1 MLLLK
6 FLLMFMGAGLLGG
19 ALAIV
24 MYDVYR
30 TRQSWRQD
38 QADGTRALPPGEIRW
53 RLAGRLALVS
63 MAPLLLGQSF
73 AVVPSGSAGVLV
85 SQISGTLPGT
95 LFPGVHW
102 IVPLVQSVT
111 LYDTREKVF
120 TTALADDPKTKAESL
135 KVQTKEGLQVG
146 MAIAVRYR
154 LDARRLDYIHAN
166 LPQPIEEQIV
176 PPVVAGV
183 FRQLVPNYLVREVF
197 ASRREEVRK
206 LAADAIQKKLAA
218 DGLLV
223 KEVILRDIQLPPE
236 YAKGLEALLLKEQES
251 DRMGVEVEIKQ
262 KMVRT
267 AELEA
272 DADKVRRVKQAEGE
286 AQIVVISAKAQA
298 DAMQHTLPLKEKQ
311 IQQTRL
317 EAEARKESTVKNAE
331 ALAQA
336 KVIDSRAEL
345 EKRKLM
351 ADAEANR
358 IRVTAAAD
366 AERLKTEAAALKG
379 NPLLIQK
386 IIAERL
392 SDKVQV
398 MMVPMDGKFFFA
410 NDVLRGW
417 CPTIR
422 TIRRRQPQRLT
433 GRGGSHATAADESRG
448 RLAGNGHLQSVRGG
462 CPIPA

>member
-6 FLLMFMGAGLLGG
+6 FLLMLTGAGLLGG
-19 ALAIV
+19 AFAIV
-24 MYDVYR
+24 IYDAYR

-38 QADGTRALPPGEIRW
+38 QADTARPALPGEIRW

-73 AVVPSGSAGVLV
+73 VVVPSGRAGVLV
-85 SQISGTLPGT
+85 SQISGTLPGA

-102 IVPLVQSVT
+102 IVPLVQGVT

-120 TTALADDPKTKAESL
+120 STALTDDPKTKTESL
-135 KVQTKEGLQVG
+135 KVQTKEGLPVG

-154 LDARRLDYIHAN
+154 LDPRRLDYIHAN

-183 FRQLVPNYLVREVF
+183 FRQVVPNYLVRDVF
-197 ASRREEVRK
+197 ATRREEVRK
-206 LAADAIQKKLAA
+206 LAADAIQKKLAE

-236 YAKGLEALLLKEQES
+236 YAKGLESLLLKEQES
-251 DRMGVEVEIKQ
+251 DSMAVEVEIKQ

-272 DADKVRRVKQAEGE
+272 EAAKVRRVKQAEGE

-298 DAMQHTLPLKEKQ
+298 DATQNTLPLKEKQ

-366 AERLKTEAAALKG
+366 SERLKTEAAALKG

-410 NDVLRGW
+410 NDVLRGA
-417 CPTIR
+417 PIT
-422 TIRRRQPQRLT
+422 TQPVVPDDQDDPAV
-433 GRGGSHATAADESRG
+433 GATAAAQRAG
-448 RLAGNGHLQSVRGG
+448 R
-462 CPIPA
+462 

>member
-6 FLLMFMGAGLLGG
+6 YLLLFLGASLAGG
-19 ALAIV
+19 ALAILV
-24 MYDVYR
+24 FDVYR
-30 TRQSWRQD
+30 TRQSWR
-38 QADGTRALPPGEIRW
+38 ADATDGSEIRW
-53 RLAGRLALVS
+53 RSAGRLALLSV
-63 MAPLLLGQSF
+63 APFLLGLSF
-73 AVVPSGSAGVLV
+73 VVVPAGNAGVLV
-85 SQISGTLPGT
+85 SQISGTLPGA
-95 LFPGVHW
+95 LYPGVHW

-120 TTALADDPKTKAESL
+120 NTSLGEDPKSKVETL
-135 KVQTKEGLQVG
+135 KVQTKEGLPVG
-146 MAIAVRYR
+146 LAIAVRYR
-154 LDARRLDYIHAN
+154 LDPRRLDYIHAN
-166 LPQPIEEQIV
+166 LPQPIEQEIV

-183 FRQLVPNYLVREVF
+183 FRQIVPNYLVRDVF
-197 ASRREEVRK
+197 ATRREEIRK
-206 LAADAIQKKLAA
+206 LAAEAIQQKLAA

-236 YAKGLEALLLKEQES
+236 YSKGLEGLLLKEQES
-251 DRMGVEVEIKQ
+251 DRMAVEVDIKQ

-272 DADKVRRVKQAEGE
+272 EADKVRRVKQAEGE
-286 AQIVVISAKAQA
+286 AQVVVLNAKAQA

-366 AERLKTEAAALKG
+366 SERMTTEAVALKQS
-379 NPLLIQK
+379 PLLIQK

-392 SDKVQV
+392 SDKVHV
-398 MMVPMDGKFFFA
+398 MMVPTDGKFFFA
-410 NDVLRGW
+410 NDVLKGT
-417 CPTIR
+417 PAANPAI
-422 TIRRRQPQRLT
+422 PQAEPDPDDPPAAT
-433 GRGGSHATAADESRG
+433 TTAAR
-448 RLAGNGHLQSVRGG
+448 RATR
-462 CPIPA
+462 